1 MKKVLVPIAEGFE
14 EIEAITIIDVLRRGG
29 IEVLVAGIGSLEIKG
44 ANGIIIKTDEVL
56 SENISVEMLDMVVL
70 PGGWGGTNI
79 LAENKIVQNLLKE
92 MDNSQ
97 KMIGAICAAPFALKQ
112 AGVLK
117 NSWTCYPSVEK
128 QIGED
133 GYQTDK
139 KVILDSNVM
148 TSRGPATAIY
158 FAIEIV
164 RKLVGDQTA
173 DELYS
178 GLLVNS
184 I

>member
-1 MKKVLVPIAEGFE
+1 
-14 EIEAITIIDVLRRGG
+14 
-29 IEVLVAGIGSLEIKG
+29 
-44 ANGIIIKTDEVL
+44 
-56 SENISVEMLDMVVL
+56 MVVL

-79 LAENKIVQNLLKE
+79 LAENKIIQNLLKE

-117 NSWTCYPSVEK
+117 NNWTCYPSVEK
-128 QIGED
+128 QIGEA

-139 KVILDSNVM
+139 KVVVDSNVM

-164 RKLVGDQTA
+164 RKLVGNQTA
-173 DELYS
+173 DELYA
-178 GLLVNS
+178 GLLVNF